1 MNLNLNKNTP
11 GKIFFVISVLIFIA
25 MIFSPLNYLIIH
37 KDEFFTMAV
46 IKFPISDLI
55 QITINDVHPPL
66 YYLILKVITKILTS
80 LHISYNTLFVFKLTS
95 IVPYGLIL
103 LFSALKLEKEYG
115 WLTVGI
121 FTLTLACLSEFFM
134 HFIIARMYSFSLLF
148 LLISFYY
155 YRNILNTS
163 DRKSWILFTIFSV
176 LAAYTHYFAAIS
188 AFALY
193 LMLLIFILKN
203 KDIRKVEFKKFA
215 LSVIAAVLLYSPWI
229 ISLASQVTRVHKHFW
244 IPDLTLGDFIKCL
257 CYFATSNKFIGIEIM
272 AILSLIFFIAVL
284 LKQYKT
290 FDNNENFWILS
301 GIGAYIITLL
311 IGTILSVLYKPILIP
326 RYLIPASCLLWFS
339 ISILI
344 GKIENKKLLIVSIA
358 LIILLCMSGIADVA
372 NSNDYLYKRGTN
384 YNHVLNNVNN
394 DADIIIMNSGMG
406 IMEFSDYLNK
416 ADIYTIEFGG
426 VYGVENKNVHEV
438 FNFTE
443 LNSTELNNLIN
454 SNSDK
459 NVYLLDAEG
468 FEKLDQFNK
477 TKKGDIG
484 GNNIFYLLN

>member
-1 MNLNLNKNTP
+1 M
-11 GKIFFVISVLIFIA
+11 
-25 MIFSPLNYLIIH
+25 
-37 KDEFFTMAV
+37 
-46 IKFPISDLI
+46 
-55 QITINDVHPPL
+55 
-66 YYLILKVITKILTS
+66 
-80 LHISYNTLFVFKLTS
+80 
-95 IVPYGLIL
+95 
-103 LFSALKLEKEYG
+103 
-115 WLTVGI
+115 
-121 FTLTLACLSEFFM
+121 
-134 HFIIARMYSFSLLF
+134 
-148 LLISFYY
+148 
-155 YRNILNTS
+155 
-163 DRKSWILFTIFSV
+163 
-176 LAAYTHYFAAIS
+176 
-188 AFALY
+188 
-193 LMLLIFILKN
+193 
-203 KDIRKVEFKKFA
+203 
-215 LSVIAAVLLYSPWI
+215 
-229 ISLASQVTRVHKHFW
+229 
-244 IPDLTLGDFIKCL
+244 
-257 CYFATSNKFIGIEIM
+257 
-272 AILSLIFFIAVL
+272 
-284 LKQYKT
+284 
-290 FDNNENFWILS
+290 
-301 GIGAYIITLL
+301 
-311 IGTILSVLYKPILIP
+311 
-326 RYLIPASCLLWFS
+326 
-339 ISILI
+339 
-344 GKIENKKLLIVSIA
+344 IVSIA